1 MPDPTTPGYED
12 VFLAVLSMDTYMRDS
27 SDSIANLSNLKDQ
40 SALGNATIERD
51 STSFL
56 INDQATGFFAQSYVD
71 PNYGTII
78 SYRGIPGLSLS
89 EVLSPL
95 NIARGAID
103 STIQL
108 AAQFYQQV
116 TALSCAT
123 PFTANAIFTGHSEGG
138 ALAGIISSVYG
149 KQAVVFDNTGFEN
162 VLSAIRS
169 GVAADVP
176 STLTTFY
183 GSVNPADDIP
193 PIVENVRG
201 FAVSGDIA
209 ALTRAFQNAPV
220 ATMTV
225 GPTSPIGPIDR
236 HNSTLTPI
244 LTYGYALVPSSN
256 NWMDAASYFTGYLFS
271 DPIAKA
277 LGITSAGGNDE
288 AYFMRAEIAYSAIG
302 TGTMPYGD
310 TGIASLYA
318 DVGTLGDLLD
328 DDSLTGLLDTAGK
341 ALGEIAVQFA
351 GDQAAAANTNLSLA
365 QGAFELDG
373 STLKVDLDP
382 GEWTSTFQQADHS
395 IARTTAV
402 VGLGNFFNAV
412 LSNIAV
418 QMSSSDPTYSW
429 TISNGAGFSAPL
441 LKQLNEITQADIA
454 LSGGDLS
461 AAGTPPVAND
471 GTPGGALLVGGEG
484 QGSITGSA
492 NGNDIIV
499 GGSTVT
505 TGDGNDIIL
514 AGGNPESVTVG
525 KGNNLILADS
535 AEMSVTL
542 TYAGATGASGT
553 TPGDDLVVGN
563 SAGGD
568 TFTFN
573 GADKAA
579 FTVVWGGSG
588 DDTFDIKTTSS
599 ASSANVLLLTMSGV
613 TASNITSLDMSA
625 LQSYVDKEFASYGS
639 SAPMIVILNASSS
652 DTLKYNGSVVSSPGV
667 ASSSYTFVSTTFLGD
682 DGLRSRYKLV

>member
-116 TALSCAT
+116 TALSGAT

-220 ATMTV
+220 VTMTV

-244 LTYGYALVPSSN
+244 LTYGYALVPS
-256 NWMDAASYFTGYLFS
+256 
-271 DPIAKA
+271 
-277 LGITSAGGNDE
+277 
-288 AYFMRAEIAYSAIG
+288 
-302 TGTMPYGD
+302 
-310 TGIASLYA
+310 
-318 DVGTLGDLLD
+318 
-328 DDSLTGLLDTAGK
+328 
-341 ALGEIAVQFA
+341 
-351 GDQAAAANTNLSLA
+351 
-365 QGAFELDG
+365 
-373 STLKVDLDP
+373 
-382 GEWTSTFQQADHS
+382 
-395 IARTTAV
+395 
-402 VGLGNFFNAV
+402 
-412 LSNIAV
+412 
-418 QMSSSDPTYSW
+418 
-429 TISNGAGFSAPL
+429 
-441 LKQLNEITQADIA
+441 
-454 LSGGDLS
+454 
-461 AAGTPPVAND
+461 
-471 GTPGGALLVGGEG
+471 
-484 QGSITGSA
+484 
-492 NGNDIIV
+492 
-499 GGSTVT
+499 
-505 TGDGNDIIL
+505 
-514 AGGNPESVTVG
+514 
-525 KGNNLILADS
+525 
-535 AEMSVTL
+535 
-542 TYAGATGASGT
+542 
-553 TPGDDLVVGN
+553 
-563 SAGGD
+563 
-568 TFTFN
+568 
-573 GADKAA
+573 
-579 FTVVWGGSG
+579 
-588 DDTFDIKTTSS
+588 
-599 ASSANVLLLTMSGV
+599 
-613 TASNITSLDMSA
+613 
-625 LQSYVDKEFASYGS
+625 
-639 SAPMIVILNASSS
+639 
-652 DTLKYNGSVVSSPGV
+652 
-667 ASSSYTFVSTTFLGD
+667 
-682 DGLRSRYKLV
+682 